1 MGTVAVEREQLD
13 FQGDLPED
21 SITGRIDKRVG
32 QELRRRKPVDD
43 AMVAI
48 DRDNPHPK
56 GVSTEGLLPVAMRTP
71 RRPTPAT
78 SNSRRG

>member
-1 MGTVAVEREQLD
+1 MRAVTVEREHLD

-21 SITGRIDKRVG
+21 RIAGRIEKRVG
-32 QELRRRKPVDD
+32 QELRRRKPVND

-56 GVSTEGLLPVAMRTP
+56 GVSTEGLLPVAMWTP
-71 RRPTPAT
+71 KKPTPAT